1 MRRLLY
7 WLDHRFNLMTL
18 LLLFWA
24 LFWGLNGFDKFFDGD
39 MEILHERWASR
50 GSVVDMSGNVAY
62 TIQPLNPVGWFG
74 VNYDNQMASYFKAI
88 HVPRH
93 VALGLVYTYAVFE
106 ILVGFLFLLLFLWQL
121 QPEEREDK
129 KNLFTDR
136 TMHRLAYKA
145 SVIMFVILSV
155 AYQLFGDRARLWET
169 GTYLAMTL
177 IAYDMWYRT
186 DRFMLELR
194 RKRLAGIDDDDDTNS
209 AQASAYNLQDRR
221 QKQPANR

>member
-1 MRRLLY
+1 MRRLIY
-7 WLDHRFNLMTL
+7 WLDQRFNLMTL

-24 LFWGLNGFDKFFDGD
+24 LFWGLNGADKFFDGEL
-39 MEILHERWASR
+39 EILHERWASR

-74 VNYDNQMASYFKAI
+74 INYDNQMTSYFKAI
-88 HVPRH
+88 HVPRP

-106 ILVGFLFLLLFLWQL
+106 ILLGFLFLILFLWQL
-121 QPEEREDK
+121 KPEERESQ

-136 TMHRLAYKA
+136 TLHRLAYKA

-155 AYQLFGDRARLWET
+155 GYQLFGDRMRLWET

-177 IAYDMWYRT
+177 IAYDMW
-186 DRFMLELR
+186 
-194 RKRLAGIDDDDDTNS
+194 
-209 AQASAYNLQDRR
+209 
-221 QKQPANR
+221 